1 MRADTFELFRT
12 LTEMPGAP
20 GYEQKIRQ
28 FVREQITPYADEV
41 LTDRL
46 GSIFGVKRGKDAGP
60 NVLVMG
66 HMDEVGFMVTQ
77 ITAHGMLKFAP
88 LGGWRS
94 QVLPAQRV
102 HIVTADTTLD
112 GIIATPP
119 MQVLDR
125 DKAIAIDK
133 LFIDIG
139 ASSKAEALTLGVKP
153 GQQIVPVCPLTP
165 LGNGSIIMAKAWD
178 NRYGVGLAIE
188 LLKELHGEELP
199 NTLFSGAS
207 VQEEVGMRGAQT
219 AVELVRPDIAY
230 VLDASPAND
239 ANGDPAAFGRLGE
252 GTLLRILDAGMITHR
267 GLVEF
272 VTDIADTYK
281 VKYQYYVGKGAT
293 DASKVHLSGIGVP
306 STVVGIC
313 TRYAHTPASLIHT
326 EDYEQAKELL
336 KQLVRHT
343 DQTALDT
350 ITR

>member
-1 MRADTFELFRT
+1 MEKDTLALFQA

-20 GYEQKIRQ
+20 GYEAQIRQ
-28 FVREQITPYADEV
+28 YVREQITPYSDEV
-41 LTDRL
+41 ITDRL
-46 GSIFGVKRGKDAGP
+46 GSIFGVKKSSSNAP
-60 NVLVMG
+60 HVLVMG

-102 HIVTADTTLD
+102 HIITPDCKLD

-119 MQVLDR
+119 MHVLDR
-125 DKAIAIDK
+125 DKAIDTDRM
-133 LFIDIG
+133 FIDIG
-139 ASSKAEALTLGVKP
+139 ITSRDEALALGIKP
-153 GQQIVPVCPLTP
+153 GQSIVPVCPFTP
-165 LGNGSIIMAKAWD
+165 LAGGKMIMAKAWD

-188 LLKELHGEELP
+188 LIKELHGEKLP

-219 AVELVRPDIAY
+219 AVQLVKPDIAY

-239 ANGDPAAFGRLGE
+239 ASGEADAFGRLGQ

-293 DASKVHLSGIGVP
+293 DASRVHVSGIGVP
-306 STVVGIC
+306 SAVIGIC

-343 DQTALDT
+343 DRTALET